1 MADASRWLPRRAEEL
16 VLRAL
21 ADTPVVCLL
30 GPRQCGKSALV
41 RHSDPHR
48 PYFTFDD
55 AALLDAARTDPA
67 GFLAGLPPAVTLDEI
82 QRAPALLPAIKM
94 AVDRDRRPG
103 RFLLTGS
110 ANLLLLPAASES
122 LAGRMEVIRL
132 HPFTEAEKDRR
143 PGRFLEHLFAEG
155 FRVRAHAGEPDV
167 RDLMTRLLEGGF
179 PEARRRTGARLRQW
193 HRDYVDALIQRDARD
208 VANLRNLDHL
218 RTLLMMLSHQ
228 TAQLLNVQSAA
239 KHIGVRNET
248 VENHLAALEHLFL
261 VRRLPAW
268 SPNDARRLVKAPKLH
283 VVDSGLAASLTEL
296 SADDWNT
303 GRERF
308 GKLLESFV
316 LQQLIAQ
323 AAWTDPD
330 LRFWHYRDKDQVE
343 VDIVITRG
351 RKVWGVEAKAGATV
365 TTSDGQGLR
374 RLAERAGK
382 HFQRGVILHAGR
394 SVLPTA
400 DPRLLAVPLAEL
412 WTQ

>member
-1 MADASRWLPRRAEEL
+1 MAEPSRWVPRRAADL
-16 VLRAL
+16 IARAL
-21 ADTPVVCLL
+21 ADTPVVCVL
-30 GPRQCGKSALV
+30 GPRQCGKTALA
-41 RHSDPHR
+41 RHHDPQR

-55 AALLDAARTDPA
+55 STLRDAANSDPR
-67 GFLAGLPPAVTLDEI
+67 GFIAGLPPDLTLDEI
-82 QRAPALLPAIKM
+82 QRAPALLSAIKM
-94 AVDRDRRPG
+94 AVDDDRRPG

-122 LAGRMEVIRL
+122 LAGRMEVVRL
-132 HPFTEAEKDRR
+132 HPLTEAEKARR
-143 PGRFLEHLFAEG
+143 PGRFLERLLAHG
-155 FRVRAHAGEPDV
+155 FRVRAESGPPDV
-167 RDLMTRLLEGGF
+167 QDLVTRLLEGGF
-179 PEARRRTGARLRQW
+179 PEARRRSGARLRQW

-228 TAQLLNVQSAA
+228 TAQLVNIQSIAN
-239 KHIGVRNET
+239 HIGVRRET

-283 VVDSGLAASLTEL
+283 LIDAGLAASLTEL

-316 LQQLIAQ
+316 LQQLVAQ

-351 RKVWGVEAKAGATV
+351 RKVWGIEVKAGATV
-365 TTSDGQGLR
+365 AASDGHGLR
-374 RLAERAGK
+374 RLADHAGK
-382 HFQRGVILHAGR
+382 QFQGGAILHAGR
-394 SVLPTA
+394 SVLPTSDA
-400 DPRLLAVPLAEL
+400 RMVAVPLSEL
-412 WTQ
+412 WMH